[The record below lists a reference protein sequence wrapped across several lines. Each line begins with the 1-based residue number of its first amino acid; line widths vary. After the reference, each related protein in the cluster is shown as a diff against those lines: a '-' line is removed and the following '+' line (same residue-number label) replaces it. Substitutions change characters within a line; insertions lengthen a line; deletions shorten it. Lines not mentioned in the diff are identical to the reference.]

1 MFPSPS
7 GAAVAV
13 HADRVVAANGDA
25 ADAGICPGMRL
36 GSAWALAPT
45 LSVCERDADLEARTL
60 TELACWCGSFTSVV
74 SVQAPDA
81 LLLEIGGSLRLF
93 GSVEALLAAAM
104 EGAQALGFHAIAGVA
119 PTPLAA
125 LWRARAEVAQPWH
138 EAERMDVGMDAALT
152 PLPVHVLGLAPD
164 QAAALAAWGVRTL
177 GELLRLPRA
186 GLANR
191 LGAAFALQL
200 ARALGELPD
209 PRPPLAFPETFAQR
223 VEWPAPVEHLSA
235 ILFAARRPVAML
247 AGWLAARTSGVREC
261 RLVLEH
267 AHAPEGEL
275 LLRFAEATRS
285 APRIERVLRERL
297 ERHTLAGPLAAL
309 RLEAGRIEAL
319 PGTPQALFDDA
330 SPRAGVPE
338 VLERLRARLGEA
350 RVRQPGLCADHRPE
364 EAGRPGAAN
373 ARLPYFPR
381 PVWLLAEPRR
391 LHDIRGRPQ
400 LDGPLTLMGGPE
412 RIESGWWD
420 AGEAADGR
428 AATGDV
434 RRDYFVARARDG
446 RWLWIYRDAA
456 GWWQHGL
463 FG

>member
-1 MFPSPS
+1 VFPSRS
-7 GAAVAV
+7 ESSVAV
-13 HADRVVAANGDA
+13 HADRVVAAGEA
-25 ADAGICPGMRL
+25 ALEAGIRPGMRL

-45 LSVCERDADLEARTL
+45 LSVRERDAELEARTL
-60 TELACWCGSFTSVV
+60 RELACWCGSFTSTV

-93 GSVEALLAAAM
+93 GGAAPLRDAAT
-104 EGAQALGFHAIAGVA
+104 EGARALGFHATAGVA

-125 LWRARAEVAQPWH
+125 LWRARAGVTQACWQAAH
-138 EAERMDVGMDAALT
+138 LDEALA

-191 LGAAFALQL
+191 LGAAFALEL

-209 PRPPLAFPETFAQR
+209 PRPPLAFPDTFARR
-223 VEWPAPVEHLSA
+223 VEWPAPVEHAGA

-247 AGWLAARTSGVREC
+247 AGWLAARMSGVREC

-267 AHAPEGEL
+267 AHAPAGEL
-275 LLRFAEATRS
+275 VLRFAEATRS
-285 APRIERVLRERL
+285 VPRIERVLRERL

-309 RLEAGRIEAL
+309 RLEATRIEAL
-319 PGTPQALFDDA
+319 PGTPQALFSEA
-330 SPRAGVPE
+330 APRAGVPE
-338 VLERLRARLGEA
+338 VLERLRARLGEH
-350 RVRQPGLCADHRPE
+350 RVCQPGLRADHRPE
-364 EAGRPGAAN
+364 EAGRAGTTRAA
-373 ARLPYFPR
+373 LPRFPR

-434 RRDYFVARARDG
+434 RRDYFVARSRNG